1 MKSDNNISKD
11 LQSDEGFLSNIK
23 KENNFTTPSNYFDEL
38 PELLNNKRVNSSSLN
53 LNKLLYRILIPSATF
68 IIITVLILN
77 WNNSTEITQI
87 SDDQLSEYIINEEYE
102 SFDEQIIYD
111 IYMESIALE
120 SNLEEVE
127 ENYINYLIDNDVDI
141 NTIIEEL

>member
-1 MKSDNNISKD
+1 MKNDNNISGK
-11 LQSDEGFLSNIK
+11 LKNDEGFLSNIK

-68 IIITVLILN
+68 IIIAVLILN
-77 WNNSTEITQI
+77 WNNTTEITQI
-87 SDDQLSEYIINEEYE
+87 SDDQLSDYIINVESEYLDEEIIYE
-102 SFDEQIIYD
+102 S
-111 IYMESIALE
+111 YMESIALE
-120 SNLEEVE
+120 SNLEETE

>member
-53 LNKLLYRILIPSATF
+53 LNKLLYRILIPSVTF
-68 IIITVLILN
+68 IIIAVLILN
-77 WNNSTEITQI
+77 WNNTTEITQI
-87 SDDQLSEYIINEEYE
+87 SDDQLSDYIINVESEYLDEEIIYE
-102 SFDEQIIYD
+102 S
-111 IYMESIALE
+111 YMESIALE
-120 SNLEEVE
+120 SNLEETE
-127 ENYINYLIDNDVDI
+127 EN
-141 NTIIEEL
+141 

>member
-53 LNKLLYRILIPSATF
+53 LNKLLYRILIPSVTF
-68 IIITVLILN
+68 IIIAVLILN
-77 WNNSTEITQI
+77 WNNTTEITQI
-87 SDDQLSEYIINEEYE
+87 SDDQLSDYIINVESEYLDEEIIYE
-102 SFDEQIIYD
+102 S
-111 IYMESIALE
+111 YMESIALE
-120 SNLEEVE
+120 SNLEETE